1 MKKTVFLL
9 LTLILSAIALVSC
22 NEESAPTGL
31 QVVAISEEEGFK
43 FYGPDGWTV
52 VNDYFNADY
61 KVYATKLTGR
71 SKTSITFVEAPMPEG
86 GLDEYFA
93 ASIAEFPES
102 FKVTVTKNVTK
113 ATFGNASDAYNSIYT
128 YKYTEYDYSVSK
140 YVEKDMTCMQYFIK
154 HGGRFYIFTYT
165 AYGTPDDE
173 SADYQTYL
181 SLVNDCVKNFLFTDR
196 VGSSESPVYEKDAD
210 GYNLVSD
217 KTLCGYELYL
227 PDSYQV
233 VGTNGDVEA
242 KIAGGA
248 ALSITRASDA
258 GVNIVT
264 YMSMRRHELSG
275 IVSDIKDIEVSVTTE
290 YDKNSDI
297 FSEEN
302 WEITVMPTVD
312 KTIKFGNLT
321 NIASYEYTYVYNG
334 VTYHVYQMLGVDMFA
349 GYVFTYTATEEEYSQ
364 HLDEIKIILEK
375 VKF

>member
-1 MKKTVFLL
+1 MKKIILLL
-9 LTLILSAIALVSC
+9 LTAIICAFALVSC
-22 NEESAPTGL
+22 NEESAPEGL
-31 QVVAISEEEGFK
+31 QVVAISEEDGFK

-52 VNDYFNADY
+52 VNDFFNPEY
-61 KVYATKLTGR
+61 RVYATKLTGR
-71 SKTSITFVEAPMPEG
+71 SKTSLTFVEAPMP
-86 GLDEYFA
+86 DEELNQYFKD
-93 ASIAEFPES
+93 SIATFPES
-102 FKVTVTKNVTK
+102 FKVTVKKEVTK
-113 ATFGNASDAYNSIYT
+113 TTFGNASEAYNCVYT
-128 YKYTEYDYSVSK
+128 YKYTEYDYTVAK

-173 SADYQTYL
+173 AADYQKYL
-181 SLVNDCVKNFLFTDR
+181 SLVNDCVKNFLFTERGDA
-196 VGSSESPVYEKDAD
+196 PAAPKYEKDED

-217 KTLCGYELYL
+217 KTLCGYDLYL

-242 KIAGGA
+242 KISDGA

-275 IVSDIKDIEVSVTTE
+275 IVTDITDIKVSVTTE
-290 YDKNSDI
+290 YDKNSEI

-312 KTIKFGNLT
+312 TNIKFGNLS
-321 NIASYEYTYVYNG
+321 NIAAYEYTYVYNG
-334 VTYHVYQMLGVDMFA
+334 VTYHVYQVLGVDMFS
-349 GYVFTYTATEEEYSQ
+349 GFVFTYTATEQEYSK
-364 HLDEIKIILEK
+364 HLDEIKTILEK
-375 VKF
+375 VDF